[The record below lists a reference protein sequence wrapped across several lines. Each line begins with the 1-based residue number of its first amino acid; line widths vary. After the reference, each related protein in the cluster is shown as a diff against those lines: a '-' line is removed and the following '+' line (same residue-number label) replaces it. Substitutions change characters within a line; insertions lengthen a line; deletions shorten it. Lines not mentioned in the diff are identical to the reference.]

1 MSCLSFCQHSFH
13 FKPMSFCFCC
23 FNSIDLCYFMDWL
36 TDWVNVCI
44 DLSPSYEGSVHI
56 FQMLK
61 MKHLMVPLEETK
73 VDFCLWM
80 NMILRHIH
88 ARKYSTHTAQNDNND
103 DYKVRWLTNNR
114 NLSVFLC
121 DIFSS
126 WWNTLSIHCIELHTF
141 CNGISNVSYFLRKRE
156 PKWTCQLLQT
166 DWEFP

>member
-1 MSCLSFCQHSFH
+1 
-13 FKPMSFCFCC
+13 MSFCFCC

-44 DLSPSYEGSVHI
+44 DLSLSYEGSVHI

-61 MKHLMVPLEETK
+61 MKHLMVPLGETK

-80 NMILRHIH
+80 NMILRHTH
-88 ARKYSTHTAQNDNND
+88 ARANIAHTAQNNNNNNND
-103 DYKVRWLTNNR
+103 DYEVRWLTNNR